1 MDKLNS
7 GVTFPRLSLKTASDN
22 NLVLPDGLETPLTI
36 VLFYRGYWWPFCR
49 RLLKGYEERREA
61 LRDQGVSVI
70 AASVDDESK
79 TSEVATELG
88 FPVAWG
94 VSREDGEKIGA
105 WWEPV
110 RNCMQPSEF
119 VLRKNGKV
127 LFSNYSNSPVGRMD
141 PEETLVLIK
150 YLNKQRGK

>member
-61 LRDQGVSVI
+61 LKEQGVSVI

>member
-61 LRDQGVSVI
+61 LKEQGVSVI

-79 TSEVATELG
+79 TSEVAAELG

-150 YLNKQRGK
+150 YLNKKRGK

>member
-22 NLVLPDGLETPLTI
+22 NLILPDGLETPLTI

-61 LRDQGVSVI
+61 LKEQGVSVI

>member
-1 MDKLNS
+1 M
-7 GVTFPRLSLKTASDN
+7 
-22 NLVLPDGLETPLTI
+22 
-36 VLFYRGYWWPFCR
+36 
-49 RLLKGYEERREA
+49 LKGYEERREA
-61 LRDQGVSVI
+61 LKEQGVSVI

-79 TSEVATELG
+79 TSVVATELG

>member
-61 LRDQGVSVI
+61 LKEQGVSVI

-119 VLRKNGKV
+119 VLRQNGKV